1 MSANV
6 VTANIEIQ
14 GDIISDGDIKAANA
28 VFTDRLETFTP
39 GGTFTLT
46 SVRVNDF
53 LANDPLGIDTVA
65 NSALSGGVYAA
76 PFTGSIVYVTG
87 DRHGSRGAPAYWSG
101 TEWRYFSDDANVT
114 I

>member
-1 MSANV
+1 VYARNFESG
-6 VTANIEIQ
+6 
-14 GDIISDGDIKAANA
+14 GDVQAANA
-28 VFTDRLETFTP
+28 VFADKIFPYTS
-39 GGTFTLT
+39 GGTFSMT
-46 SVRVNDF
+46 SLRVNDF

-87 DRHGSRGAPAYWSG
+87 DRHGSRGAPAYWSVS
-101 TEWRYFSDDANVT
+101 EWRYFSDDANVT